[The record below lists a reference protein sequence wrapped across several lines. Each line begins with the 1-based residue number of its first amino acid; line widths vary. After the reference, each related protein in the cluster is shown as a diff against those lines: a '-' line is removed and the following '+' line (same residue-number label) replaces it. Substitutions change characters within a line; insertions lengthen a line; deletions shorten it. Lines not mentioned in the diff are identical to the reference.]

1 MLFLCNNDRESLL
14 CLARLA
20 VTKVVSRREILAE
33 IPAGEI
39 FAERRG
45 VFVSLHVG
53 KRLRGCSGV
62 ADPRE
67 DLGNCIVRCA
77 AGAALRDP
85 RFPAMRPEE
94 LRHLRIEIS
103 LLSTLFTIRPEEIE
117 IGKHGLLI
125 SRERQRGVLLPQVA
139 VRHRL
144 TGEQFLAETC
154 KKAQMAPE
162 GWRDPEANLFAF
174 TCEIFASAAPE
185 ALQGPSAQVAAPL
198 ASKPQLAEQEARAV
212 NPAKLTPTSPI

>member
-1 MLFLCNNDRESLL
+1 MLFLCNSDRESLL

-20 VTKVVSRREILAE
+20 VTEVVSRGEILAE
-33 IPAGEI
+33 IPAGGI
-39 FAERRG
+39 FSERRG

-53 KRLRGCSGV
+53 KRLRGCIGV
-62 ADPRE
+62 VDPHE

-85 RFPAMRPEE
+85 RFPAMRREE
-94 LRHLRIEIS
+94 LRHLHIEIS

-144 TGEQFLAETC
+144 NPEQFLAETC
-154 KKAQMAPE
+154 KKAQMSPDA
-162 GWRDPEANLFAF
+162 WRDPEANLFGF
-174 TCEIFASAAPE
+174 TCEIFSGAAPE
-185 ALQGPSAQVAAPL
+185 ALEGPSSQVAAPL

-212 NPAKLTPTSPI
+212 NPEKLTPTSLI

>member
-1 MLFLCNNDRESLL
+1 MLFLCNSDRESLL

-20 VTKVVSRREILAE
+20 VTEVVSRGEILVE
-33 IPAGEI
+33 IPAGGI
-39 FAERRG
+39 FSERRG

-53 KRLRGCSGV
+53 KRLRGCIGV
-62 ADPRE
+62 VDPPE

-94 LRHLRIEIS
+94 LRHLHIEIS

-144 TGEQFLAETC
+144 NPEQFLAETC
-154 KKAQMAPE
+154 KKAQMAPDA
-162 GWRDPEANLFAF
+162 WRDPEANLFGF
-174 TCEIFASAAPE
+174 TCEIFSGAAPE
-185 ALQGPSAQVAAPL
+185 ALQGPSSQVTAPL
-198 ASKPQLAEQEARAV
+198 ASKPQLTEQEARAV
-212 NPAKLTPTSPI
+212 NPEKLTPTSLI